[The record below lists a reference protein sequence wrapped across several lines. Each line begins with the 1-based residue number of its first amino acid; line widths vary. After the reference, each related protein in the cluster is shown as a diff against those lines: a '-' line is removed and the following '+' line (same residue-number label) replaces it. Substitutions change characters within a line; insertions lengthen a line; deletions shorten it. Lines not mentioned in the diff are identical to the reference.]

1 MEIGGAKFDIDVSE
15 DISGSG
21 QTKPLS
27 LTVVIFG
34 ITSMATV
41 RRIWEDTSSF
51 LREINPEL
59 EEEVPTGKTLRTGPP
74 SAPSDDPNNEDP
86 KGEMR
91 REVEGAKFNIGVM
104 AGTPTADG
112 EENHVLKVVV
122 FGMDTIETVEVVSEN
137 ISGILCAIDPKLE
150 LRDARGEG
158 PTIN

>member
-34 ITSMATV
+34 ITSMVTV

-51 LREINPEL
+51 LRGINPEL

-74 SAPSDDPNNEDP
+74 STPSDAPANEHLT
-86 KGEMR
+86 GEMR
-91 REVEGAKFNIGVM
+91 RQVGGAKFNIGVM

>member
-21 QTKPLS
+21 QTKPHS

-41 RRIWEDTSSF
+41 RRIWEDTSSL

-59 EEEVPTGKTLRTGPP
+59 EEEVLTGKTLRTGPP
-74 SAPSDDPNNEDP
+74 SAPSDDPNNEDL

-91 REVEGAKFNIGVM
+91 REIGGAKFNIGVM
-104 AGTPTADG
+104 AGTPSADG
-112 EENHVLKVVV
+112 EGNHVLKVVV

>member
-41 RRIWEDTSSF
+41 RRIWEDASSL

-74 SAPSDDPNNEDP
+74 STPSVDPNNEDL

>member
-15 DISGSG
+15 DTSRSGER
-21 QTKPLS
+21 KPLS

-74 SAPSDDPNNEDP
+74 STTSVDPTNEDP

-91 REVEGAKFNIGVM
+91 RQVEGAKFNIGVM

-137 ISGILCAIDPKLE
+137 ISGILCTIDPKLE

>member
-1 MEIGGAKFDIDVSE
+1 MEIRGAKFDIDVSE
-15 DISGSG
+15 DTSGSG
-21 QTKPLS
+21 KRKPLS

-59 EEEVPTGKTLRTGPP
+59 EEEVPTGRTLRTGPP
-74 SAPSDDPNNEDP
+74 STPSVDPANEDL

-91 REVEGAKFNIGVM
+91 RQVEGAKFNIGVM
-104 AGTPTADG
+104 AGTLTADG

>member
-1 MEIGGAKFDIDVSE
+1 MEIRGAKFDIDVSE
-15 DISGSG
+15 DTSGSG
-21 QTKPLS
+21 ERKPLS

-59 EEEVPTGKTLRTGPP
+59 EEEVPTGRTLRTGPP
-74 SAPSDDPNNEDP
+74 STPSVDPTNEDL

-91 REVEGAKFNIGVM
+91 RQIGGAKFNIGVM
-104 AGTPTADG
+104 AGTSTADG